1 MTMQEFVAALLSF
14 FLIEPLQAEM
24 SERFGKRASPEAV
37 AGVAACIRE
46 ATPVLIR
53 QASEDPWQTATH
65 VFGIWSGMTPP
76 EDILARTTPGC
87 ARAIEVVRSSATQ
100 SSRV

>member
-1 MTMQEFVAALLSF
+1 MQEFFAALLSF

-24 SERFGKRASPEAV
+24 EKRIGSASRESMAEISI
-37 AGVAACIRE
+37 CIRD

-65 VFGIWSGMTPP
+65 VFGIWSGVTAA
-76 EDILARTTPGC
+76 EEILVRTTPSC
-87 ARAIEVVRSSATQ
+87 ERAVKLLRPSSG
-100 SSRV
+100 SRV